1 MAPYS
6 LTLSNTSAFYGERQI
21 LDHVDFTLNSGEFV
35 CLIGKNGAGKTSLMK
50 ILANVPDES
59 LRIEKNGSV
68 VKNTVR
74 DYKENARLVS
84 FLPQNGFS
92 AWNYTVFDFVLQG
105 RFCHTNS
112 TGMYVKA
119 DKDKTEEILK
129 KLNIANLR
137 NAHVHELSG
146 GEFQKVRIAR
156 SLVQESRFL
165 LLDEP
170 LASLDFSYEDEFIT
184 LLKNIAVDENRGIL
198 ISIHNINTASRFC
211 DKLAVLTEDRKL
223 LCGTAA
229 EIMTADILE
238 KIYGKKVNTFTHPD
252 GSIQVY

>member
-1 MAPYS
+1 M
-6 LTLSNTSAFYGERQI
+6 
-21 LDHVDFTLNSGEFV
+21 

-50 ILANVPDES
+50 ILANVPDET
-59 LRIEKNGSV
+59 LRIEKNGTV

-112 TGMYVKA
+112 TGMYVKSDTEIA
-119 DKDKTEEILK
+119 EKTLK
-129 KLNIANLR
+129 KLNIEYLK

-156 SLVQESRFL
+156 CLAQESNFL

-184 LLKNIAVDENRGIL
+184 LLKKIAKDENRGIL

-229 EIMTADILE
+229 EIMTADILQ
-238 KIYGKKVNTFTHPD
+238 KIYGKEVSTFTHPD

>member
-1 MAPYS
+1 M
-6 LTLSNTSAFYGERQI
+6 LLLLSNNPTISTTEIAE
-21 LDHVDFTLNSGEFV
+21 
-35 CLIGKNGAGKTSLMK
+35 KT
-50 ILANVPDES
+50 
-59 LRIEKNGSV
+59 
-68 VKNTVR
+68 
-74 DYKENARLVS
+74 
-84 FLPQNGFS
+84 
-92 AWNYTVFDFVLQG
+92 
-105 RFCHTNS
+105 
-112 TGMYVKA
+112 
-119 DKDKTEEILK
+119 LK
-129 KLNIANLR
+129 KLNIEYLK

-156 SLVQESRFL
+156 CLAQESNFL

-184 LLKNIAVDENRGIL
+184 LLKKIAKDENRGIL

-229 EIMTADILE
+229 EIMTADILQ
-238 KIYGKKVNTFTHPD
+238 KIYGKEVSTFTHPD